1 MEIYNIG
8 CKYIISDNQE
18 KYSAKKEI
26 DISKRISIY
35 INKISRIMSNKK
47 QYQNHIITFMLKVKI
62 EIYPTNKNPN
72 RTNGHQKQ
80 RGYVKLYYFTYP
92 L

>member
-8 CKYIISDNQE
+8 YKYIISDNQE

-26 DISKRISIY
+26 DISKIISIY

-47 QYQNHIITFMLKVKI
+47 QHQNHIITFMLKVII
-62 EIYPTNKNPN
+62 EIYPTNKNP
-72 RTNGHQKQ
+72 
-80 RGYVKLYYFTYP
+80 Y
-92 L
+92 